1 MKMETAND
9 SQSSPKRR
17 KLEDKNESPK
27 QVDAHIK
34 TFLESIFKNAG
45 KNGASENAREALAS
59 AVSKTLG
66 KRRRNVPRRDAST
79 QTEEE
84 SVEDQFPERPQQPP
98 SPTSLLTVN
107 AAAYYASTANNIGY
121 LAPSNTDLQYYT
133 TISTN
138 PIAAS
143 QLPSTE
149 LRQQLSIW
157 DQSYQRWFKESF
169 GVDIESVPL
178 ETARPQTNI
187 QVDSDASR
195 AVACQTP
202 LVPNNPVISAQP
214 VIYAAQPVIN
224 PISTLLSAQMAA
236 QNLLY
241 FYAQQQLKQQQEF
254 MAAAMVSSLTAIPRP
269 IVCFPSTKSVQ
280 PQVSSPTPSS
290 SSQVPIDSS
299 ELSGHVTQY
308 GAYGVLRS
316 CPLDVMETQEGPDSK
331 DADGDG
337 ELPVYTTPEDYRS
350 RLQTWMPPRPPLGL
364 LLRKQTLICVVTV
377 PIQSKVYEI
386 EVRKKAPSKTP
397 VNIDYVSALETIV
410 EKNAKVKV
418 TYVFNRINRLPDDA
432 QSAFLHGFRET
443 DNDEIVTLEN
453 LPTTDPMH
461 NLEVP
466 SNSNGNVVAIGP
478 TAEPTSQVIDNSL
491 DVEEVILDDK
501 LHVEVSPAC
510 EAHSRDMYIC
520 DLLIGDVLI
529 CQALA
534 DCKMQAKICSCR
546 KALYLLSKPTF
557 VVGGI
562 RTWYGND
569 ESPIDYLTFCLS
581 LEAKRVPRL
590 MPYLADPLV
599 PIPSEQPI
607 CPKDPAETFKVCTPK
622 PIHDLWLYTARPIA
636 VNVDELLAPEQYL
649 AQSAEFSQMTV
660 NFEVEFDSSTGK
672 FTAFG
677 LVDGQRCVRAP
688 GNSVPVARAAASSRL
703 LQYLK
708 LSQPVVGLL
717 LPPPDPDDLE
727 DLEMA
732 NDDSMNPLWGLTE
745 ASIVDSLMW
754 GKHEKQF
761 ALPIEH
767 LEAHCEILSSSSS
780 EELDKS
786 FNSGGS
792 SFFLSRRHLDQ
803 YLEAYAASALVAP
816 LRISLQALPHSLW
829 HLARSIAHSWG
840 LLTLIEFE
848 IPDHLNT
855 AFLLVCK
862 RAPLPRLK
870 RTLFEKTEAGVFYLL
885 SKGNLPPEALK
896 TISSADLLESPTNPE
911 SQTVNILPEP
921 SSPQFEAE
929 DELPYVDENDPLTRM
944 ARTFHATSSI
954 VKTEAINVQPSVSA
968 DDPDV
973 FLVSAEL
980 NQHSNAV
987 EILDDLPKQ
996 LIPGIDF

>member
-1 MKMETAND
+1 MD
-9 SQSSPKRR
+9 SQPSPKRR

-45 KNGASENAREALAS
+45 KNCASENAREALAS
-59 AVSKTLG
+59 VVSKTLT
-66 KRRRNVPRRDAST
+66 KHRRNVPRRDTST

-84 SVEDQFPERPQQPP
+84 DLGDPFPELPQQPP
-98 SPTSLLTVN
+98 SPTSLLTEN
-107 AAAYYASTANNIGY
+107 AAAYYAAVANNTGY
-121 LAPSNTDLQYYT
+121 FAPSNTDLQYYT
-133 TISTN
+133 ASSVNSIV
-138 PIAAS
+138 AS
-143 QLPSTE
+143 QLPPTE

-178 ETARPQTNI
+178 ETTPQRSNI
-187 QVDSDASR
+187 QFDPDTSR

-202 LVPNNPVISAQP
+202 LVVAATSVISAQP
-214 VIYAAQPVIN
+214 VIYAPQPVIN
-224 PISTLLSAQMAA
+224 PLSTLLNAQMAA

-241 FYAQQQLKQQQEF
+241 FYAQQQLKQQQQF

-269 IVCFPSTKSVQ
+269 IVCFPPTKSVQ
-280 PQVSSPTPSS
+280 SQISS
-290 SSQVPIDSS
+290 SLPSNNEVSIDSS
-299 ELSGHVTQY
+299 ELGGHVTQY
-308 GAYGVLRS
+308 GAYGILRS
-316 CPLDVMETQEGPDSK
+316 CPLDVMETQKGPNNK
-331 DADGDG
+331 DGDGDG

-386 EVRKKAPSKTP
+386 DVRKKAATKTP
-397 VNIDYVSALETIV
+397 VNIDYVSALETVV

-418 TYVFNRINRLPDDA
+418 AYVFNRINRLPGSA
-432 QSAFLHGFRET
+432 QSAFLQGFEET

-453 LPTTDPMH
+453 QPTTEPSY
-461 NLEVP
+461 NLEFP
-466 SNSNGNVVAIGP
+466 SNSTENDATEAL
-478 TAEPTSQVIDNSL
+478 TAEPTSQVIDNPL
-491 DVEEVILDDK
+491 DIEEVALDDN
-501 LHVEVSPAC
+501 LHIKVSPAC
-510 EAHSRDMYIC
+510 EECSRAMYIC

-534 DCKMQAKICSCR
+534 DCKMQARICACR

-562 RTWYGND
+562 RTWHGNG

-590 MPYLADPLV
+590 MPYLVDPLA

-607 CPKDPAETFKVCTPK
+607 CPEDPAETFKVCTPK

-636 VNVDELLAPEQYL
+636 VNVDEVLTPEQYL

-660 NFEVEFDSSTGK
+660 NFEIELDSSTSE

-677 LVDGQRCVRAP
+677 LVDAQRCVKAS
-688 GNSVPVARAAASSRL
+688 GKTVPVARAAAASRL

-708 LSQPVVGLL
+708 LSQPVVALL
-717 LPPPDPDDLE
+717 LPPPDPEELDDPG
-727 DLEMA
+727 MA

-745 ASIVDSLMW
+745 ASIVYSLMW

-767 LEAHCEILSSSSS
+767 LEAHCEIFTIPSS
-780 EELDKS
+780 EELDES
-786 FNSGGS
+786 FISAGS
-792 SFFLSRRHLDQ
+792 SFFHSRRHLDQ

-829 HLARSIAHSWG
+829 HLARTTAHSWG

-855 AFLLVCK
+855 AFLLICK

-870 RTLFEKTEAGVFYLL
+870 RTLFEKTEVGVFYLL
-885 SKGNLPPEALK
+885 SKGNLSPEVLE
-896 TISSADLLESPTNPE
+896 TISSADLLESPTTPE
-911 SQTVNILPEP
+911 SQPVNPLPEP
-921 SSPQFEAE
+921 LSPHIEGE
-929 DELPYVDENDPLTRM
+929 DEVPYVDDGDPLTRM

-954 VKTEAINVQPSVSA
+954 VKAEVTDIQQPGSG
-968 DDPDV
+968 DDLDV

-980 NQHSNAV
+980 NQPSNAV
-987 EILDDLPKQ
+987 EIIDDLPKQ

>member
-1 MKMETAND
+1 MD
-9 SQSSPKRR
+9 SQPSPKRR

-59 AVSKTLG
+59 VVSKTLG
-66 KRRRNVPRRDAST
+66 KRHRNVPRRDAST

-84 SVEDQFPERPQQPP
+84 TVEDQFPERPQQPP
-98 SPTSLLTVN
+98 SPTSLLTEN
-107 AAAYYASTANNIGY
+107 AAAYYASAANNIGY
-121 LAPSNTDLQYYT
+121 FAPSNTDLQYYT
-133 TISTN
+133 TSSTN
-138 PIAAS
+138 STVAS

-149 LRQQLSIW
+149 LRHQLSIW

-178 ETARPQTNI
+178 ETARPQPNI
-187 QVDSDASR
+187 QVDPDASR

-202 LVPNNPVISAQP
+202 LVPKNPVISAQP

-224 PISTLLSAQMAA
+224 PISTLINAQMAA

-254 MAAAMVSSLTAIPRP
+254 MAAAVVSSLTAIPRP

-280 PQVSSPTPSS
+280 PRISSPTPSPT
-290 SSQVPIDSS
+290 SQVPIDSS
-299 ELSGHVTQY
+299 ELGGHVTQY

-316 CPLDVMETQEGPDSK
+316 CPLDIMETQKGPDSK
-331 DADGDG
+331 DIDGDG
-337 ELPVYTTPEDYRS
+337 ELPVYTTPEDYQS
-350 RLQTWMPPRPPLGL
+350 RIHTWMPPRPPLGL

-377 PIQSKVYEI
+377 PVQSKVYEI
-386 EVRKKAPSKTP
+386 EVRKKAASKTL

-418 TYVFNRINRLPDDA
+418 TYVFNRINRLSGDA
-432 QSAFLHGFRET
+432 QLAFLQGLQET
-443 DNDEIVTLEN
+443 DNDEIVTPLESRPSTES
-453 LPTTDPMH
+453 LH
-461 NLEVP
+461 NLGVP
-466 SNSNGNVVAIGP
+466 SNSTENVVAVGP
-478 TAEPTSQVIDNSL
+478 TAEPTSQVIDNPL
-491 DVEEVILDDK
+491 DIEEVILDDK
-501 LHVEVSPAC
+501 LHVEVSSAC
-510 EAHSRDMYIC
+510 VERSRAMYIC

-534 DCKMQAKICSCR
+534 DCKMQARICSCR

-562 RTWYGND
+562 RTWYGNGK
-569 ESPIDYLTFCLS
+569 SPIDYLTFCLS
-581 LEAKRVPRL
+581 PEAKRVPRL
-590 MPYLADPLV
+590 MPYLADPLA

-636 VNVDELLAPEQYL
+636 VNVDEVLTPEQYL

-660 NFEVEFDSSTGK
+660 NFEMELDSSTGK

-677 LVDGQRCVRAP
+677 MVDGQRCVRAP
-688 GNSVPVARAAASSRL
+688 GNSAPVARATAASRL

-717 LPPPDPDDLE
+717 LPPPDPEDLE
-727 DLEMA
+727 DLEMVNA
-732 NDDSMNPLWGLTE
+732 DSMNPLWGLTE

-767 LEAHCEILSSSSS
+767 LEAHCEILASSSS

-786 FNSGGS
+786 FNSAGS
-792 SFFLSRRHLDQ
+792 SFFRSRRHLDQ

-829 HLARSIAHSWG
+829 HLARSTAHSWG

-870 RTLFEKTEAGVFYLL
+870 RTLFEKTEVGVFYLL
-885 SKGNLPPEALK
+885 SRGNLPPEALK
-896 TISSADLLESPTNPE
+896 TISSADLLESPTTE
-911 SQTVNILPEP
+911 SQTVDLLPEP
-921 SSPQFEAE
+921 SSPQIEVE
-929 DELPYVDENDPLTRM
+929 DELPYVDESDPLTRM

-954 VKTEAINVQPSVSA
+954 VKAEATTEQQPVPT